1 MEPRNRKV
9 NWRRRQ
15 AVFSLEL
22 ACLVG
27 LCGLGYLSIAIALGV
42 LTVVL
47 LLQGSAGGMRHAGT
61 IVQRPKTRLPLR
73 RKRQRLR

>member
-47 LLQGSAGGMRHAGT
+47 LLQGSAGGMRRAEISRHRYVG
-61 IVQRPKTRLPLR
+61 
-73 RKRQRLR
+73 